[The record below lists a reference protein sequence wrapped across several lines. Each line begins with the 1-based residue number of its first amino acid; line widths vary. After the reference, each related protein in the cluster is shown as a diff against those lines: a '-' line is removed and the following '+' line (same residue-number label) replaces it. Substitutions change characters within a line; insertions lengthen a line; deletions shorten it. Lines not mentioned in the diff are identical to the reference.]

1 MGLCSTPL
9 TIFVAVDA
17 EAANEPG
24 MCRLPCNIAANTEP
38 LCQQHANSGPT
49 FITSWPDGATFAW
62 SCQVI
67 QLESV
72 IALSRCPVHL
82 TGVALYALNV
92 RLSLKSPSCQMSAL
106 TG

>member
-9 TIFVAVDA
+9 TIFVAIVDA

-24 MCRLPCNIAANTEP
+24 MFRLPCNIAANTEP
-38 LCQQHANSGPT
+38 LCQRHANSGPT

-67 QLESV
+67 QL
-72 IALSRCPVHL
+72 C
-82 TGVALYALNV
+82 
-92 RLSLKSPSCQMSAL
+92 LKV
-106 TG
+106 